1 MTNDKDEGKSPKQ
14 EHNALPTIRVD
25 ADVRDD
31 EPHITIG
38 KRKASLAPPIPFNPR
53 EK

>member
-1 MTNDKDEGKSPKQ
+1 MKEKDKEKNPKQ
-14 EHNALPTIRVD
+14 EHALPPIKVD

-31 EPHITIG
+31 EPHIKIG

-53 EK
+53 KE